1 MSGYHLEKIK
11 PVPSTQLILVGMF
24 LAAPAIALANS
35 ASKPMG
41 HTAPLLPTP
50 PSMGAP
56 APTGPAMGAAI
67 NPAAVSYYSC
77 KVSFSA
83 RNIPYSAKFS
93 RGLSFT
99 DFVG

>member
-1 MSGYHLEKIK
+1 
-11 PVPSTQLILVGMF
+11 MF

-56 APTGPAMGAAI
+56 APTGPASMAMGAAM

-77 KVSFSA
+77 KISFSA
-83 RNIPYSAKFS
+83 RNILKF
-93 RGLSFT
+93 LSCFQIQQT
-99 DFVG
+99 YMYNVVVYVW